1 MTAQPVDE
9 TDLIDR
15 LVRYGL
21 GQGEARCYVVMLAP
35 RAFRV
40 SEVAQQAGLPRS
52 RAYELV
58 RSLVRSG
65 LCTEVAGATMARFRV
80 VPPNEAIGRLEAFAN
95 EQARRR
101 NAALSGIL
109 HALADLP
116 GGRRPGW
123 RTEPVELLRRRDQVL
138 DCYEQAMREARQ
150 EVVCLA
156 TMPWEPV
163 DSPAMLGHLDAGAVC
178 FRTVLERSVCSSVT
192 HREHV
197 GAYAARGVQARV
209 VDRVGVHCT
218 VFDRRSVVVNL
229 SSPGGQGPGAQL
241 ESLLIRHGGL
251 AQLLYE
257 AFERLW
263 ERGVPFDQALGQ
275 PGAPAAGD
283 GWPDPRRTAP
293 APAPAHD
300 GRFPTSGTG

>member
-35 RAFRV
+35 RSFRV

-58 RSLVRSG
+58 RSLVHSG

-80 VPPNEAIGRLEAFAN
+80 VPPSEAIGRLEAFAN

-109 HALADLP
+109 HALEGLP
-116 GGRRPGW
+116 AGRRTGS
-123 RTEPVELLRRRDQVL
+123 RHEPVDLLRRRDQVL
-138 DCYEQAMREARQ
+138 DSYEQAMRDARE
-150 EVVCLA
+150 EVLCLA
-156 TMPWEPV
+156 AMPWEPV
-163 DSPAMLGHLDAGAVC
+163 HSPAMLERLDGGGVS
-178 FRTVLERSVCSSVT
+178 FRTVHERAVCASAP
-192 HREHV
+192 HREYV
-197 GAYAARGVQARV
+197 GLYAARGELCRV
-209 VDRVGVHCT
+209 VDRVRVHFT
-218 VFDRRSVVVNL
+218 MFDRHSTILNL
-229 SSPGGQGPGAQL
+229 FSPGSEGPGAQL
-241 ESLLIRHGGL
+241 ESLLIRHAGL
-251 AQLLYE
+251 AQLLHE

-263 ERGVPFDQALGQ
+263 EHGVPFGQARREAGI
-275 PGAPAAGD
+275 PGPPGT
-283 GWPDPRRTAP
+283 WPDPHGTSPPRHAQ
-293 APAPAHD
+293 D
-300 GRFPTSGTG
+300 GRFPERGTG